1 MNNLNHN
8 LTPKNIG
15 LRAPEKVMNLE
26 RLGSFYP
33 YKLSFMRKLIRKVMT
48 EQWVISRALFD
59 LDKDGYGE
67 AVYEIKTPKNHFHFV
82 IFANFLE
89 PELRSDRVIAE
100 AWDMTVTL
108 RHGSFDPK
116 ELASLKKNVPLQEKG
131 RMSSN
136 SIVLSRANKSSRN
149 FDYVIN
155 ELSSGR
161 QPCIKKINEVGYLYR
176 TTAVYGSGKFGMADW
191 DKVKTSY
198 GDFTEPFS
206 AEMFSCFLIRQFS
219 LDQADHIAYQRNPKK
234 ACKLDES
241 IKRYLGIGNATG
253 LGMAPFL
260 IKHPLLINNWIET
273 RERVLAKVLNDN
285 LPDDNK
291 LTTFILLVNRAITH
305 LNQITTNNE
314 AQIKINANV
323 SYDLSLISDY
333 VLQEQNKI
341 KKWHQITNYVAEK
354 FNVEAQELINTVL
367 IEIYPE
373 EALLF
378 EKNQE
383 INESYDLE
391 PEMKLSKLKNII
403 ETQYQ
408 WALTYNFKS
417 KKANAIF
424 WYRSEEK
431 MEPRLG
437 ERGIDDGAD
446 KEMLIGI
453 ASTIEECYSIIKSL
467 SPALHINN
475 VAEFVL
481 AYPQHRQIIR
491 RMQTMAKTTYGEIQ
505 ANLNDK
511 DVLPIHLLRCKLSF
525 FGVGKFDPKSR
536 LWVRNT
542 MFQGAPIVSDINK
555 AYKDDWFFPVMPN
568 IESSKGNEIH

>member
-1 MNNLNHN
+1 M
-8 LTPKNIG
+8 
-15 LRAPEKVMNLE
+15 
-26 RLGSFYP
+26 
-33 YKLSFMRKLIRKVMT
+33 YK
-48 EQWVISRALFD
+48 
-59 LDKDGYGE
+59 
-67 AVYEIKTPKNHFHFV
+67 
-82 IFANFLE
+82 
-89 PELRSDRVIAE
+89 
-100 AWDMTVTL
+100 
-108 RHGSFDPK
+108 
-116 ELASLKKNVPLQEKG
+116 
-131 RMSSN
+131 
-136 SIVLSRANKSSRN
+136 
-149 FDYVIN
+149 
-155 ELSSGR
+155 R
-161 QPCIKKINEVGYLYR
+161 Q
-176 TTAVYGSGKFGMADW
+176 
-191 DKVKTSY
+191 
-198 GDFTEPFS
+198 
-206 AEMFSCFLIRQFS
+206 
-219 LDQADHIAYQRNPKK
+219 
-234 ACKLDES
+234 
-241 IKRYLGIGNATG
+241 
-253 LGMAPFL
+253 
-260 IKHPLLINNWIET
+260 
-273 RERVLAKVLNDN
+273 
-285 LPDDNK
+285 
-291 LTTFILLVNRAITH
+291 
-305 LNQITTNNE
+305 
-314 AQIKINANV
+314 
-323 SYDLSLISDY
+323 
-333 VLQEQNKI
+333 
-341 KKWHQITNYVAEK
+341 TNYVAEK

-391 PEMKLSKLKNII
+391 PEMKLSKLKDII

-467 SPALHINN
+467 SPALHISN

>member
-1 MNNLNHN
+1 M
-8 LTPKNIG
+8 
-15 LRAPEKVMNLE
+15 
-26 RLGSFYP
+26 
-33 YKLSFMRKLIRKVMT
+33 
-48 EQWVISRALFD
+48 
-59 LDKDGYGE
+59 
-67 AVYEIKTPKNHFHFV
+67 
-82 IFANFLE
+82 
-89 PELRSDRVIAE
+89 
-100 AWDMTVTL
+100 
-108 RHGSFDPK
+108 
-116 ELASLKKNVPLQEKG
+116 
-131 RMSSN
+131 
-136 SIVLSRANKSSRN
+136 
-149 FDYVIN
+149 
-155 ELSSGR
+155 
-161 QPCIKKINEVGYLYR
+161 
-176 TTAVYGSGKFGMADW
+176 
-191 DKVKTSY
+191 
-198 GDFTEPFS
+198 
-206 AEMFSCFLIRQFS
+206 
-219 LDQADHIAYQRNPKK
+219 
-234 ACKLDES
+234 
-241 IKRYLGIGNATG
+241 
-253 LGMAPFL
+253 
-260 IKHPLLINNWIET
+260 
-273 RERVLAKVLNDN
+273 
-285 LPDDNK
+285 
-291 LTTFILLVNRAITH
+291 VNRAITH

-453 ASTIEECYSIIKSL
+453 ASTIEECYSIIISEL
-467 SPALHINN
+467 SQ
-475 VAEFVL
+475 V
-481 AYPQHRQIIR
+481 
-491 RMQTMAKTTYGEIQ
+491 
-505 ANLNDK
+505 
-511 DVLPIHLLRCKLSF
+511 
-525 FGVGKFDPKSR
+525 
-536 LWVRNT
+536 
-542 MFQGAPIVSDINK
+542 
-555 AYKDDWFFPVMPN
+555 
-568 IESSKGNEIH
+568 